1 MKNYFKYNLIKKLSL
16 KKINIFSQYLAIIAI
31 SLWGL
36 SNQDTLLSLFHNRE
50 IFFNFLAIFAI
61 YASTHILRLIRI
73 YILLVEDKEEVI
85 NIQLMHI
92 HSAFIGSLMPYKIG
106 EFVRLIGFI
115 FIGHAKRNSFA
126 LWFSERFLD
135 LISIAILIGIIWI
148 VNLEISDNIEYLFK
162 IYALFVFLIIFFTF
176 AIKNLIFFLNRY
188 LVLNSISERSFKLLR
203 FGNSLEKFWKLIVA
217 LHKKRLPFLVF
228 LSLIIWFTEL
238 TSVFIF
244 IKLFL
249 NNVNVSEAFTAI
261 LIGNVDPVSQIEI
274 APFIF
279 YRTSTLGIMTF
290 IFYFFYGIKKYF
302 KKDFVY
308 G

>member
-1 MKNYFKYNLIKKLSL
+1 MKNYFKYNLIKKMSL

-92 HSAFIGSLMPYKIG
+92 HSAFIGSLIPYKIG

-148 VNLEISDNIEYLFK
+148 VNLEISDHIEYLFK

-188 LVLNSISERSFKLLR
+188 LVLNSISERSFRLLR

-217 LHKKRLPFLVF
+217 FHKKRLPFLVF

-261 LIGNVDPVSQIEI
+261 LIGNVDPVGQIEI